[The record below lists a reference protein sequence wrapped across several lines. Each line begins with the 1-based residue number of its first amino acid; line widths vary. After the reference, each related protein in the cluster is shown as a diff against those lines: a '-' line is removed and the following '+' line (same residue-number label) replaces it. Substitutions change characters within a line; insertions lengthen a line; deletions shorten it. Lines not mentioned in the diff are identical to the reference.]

1 MVGSAQGFA
10 RSVGGFSSVLFRLV
24 AYIFLRWIPGRF
36 GYAVRFSFLRRLPR
50 ELNFLRLQNRPYLL
64 PAFFLVHTV
73 STIVTTRSIPSQ
85 PSTPAEAALVP
96 SNPSEAPSFADVVAG
111 GAPATEGNAVYED
124 HPHATPSPPPGT
136 PNGSLSRRKKK
147 KGGANREL
155 QLSGK
160 SSVDTSDSEPG
171 TPTTLSKLQKL
182 PRNRPQPKATFG
194 QLLTSLVF
202 GTPTPTSRFLNFFSW
217 TLNFVVFL
225 LAMDAIWTPVFGMD
239 EASLAFVRVGAVSH
253 NTVKLVARIPPESSL
268 IPGLVGAVINDTATA
283 ATASEG
289 FLPVDDFQGAKVV
302 YRPTKPLGKWI
313 AGPEIHTSEEN
324 DWVNTVKL
332 DGLWASTEYEYR
344 LLRPSLQTAHHPAFA
359 HSQTFTTFPDPSL
372 SQPTHYTF
380 ASSSCVKPGFPW
392 TGPLGKRTIKG
403 AETFLSVAEKVGVR
417 FLMFLGDFIYAD
429 VPWYAGAKVEQYNKR
444 YRQVF
449 ASPEMKKMVEKIR
462 NKQDYSGNDTSPEFT
477 TANSAYHTYFGN
489 ANPDSA
495 TPGVNYYDF
504 RVGDSA
510 FFVWDTRAHRSPNEV
525 DDDQDKTMLGQQQRE
540 AFFDWAARVN
550 QTVTWKFVV
559 SSVPLMT
566 LWSESTGFSFCGGS
580 AVLRLRFCETGAC
593 SASCRTGGINASAL
607 AGHGEDTWASFTTER
622 DVILDVLQYVP
633 NVIVLSGVRL
643 SASPSLDMVRLRP
656 RNHLQDRHEFAA
668 ASIRTTVTE
677 FSTSPFNM
685 FYLPI
690 RTLSQN
696 HSRGA
701 TGEDVLLNYLPDGNT
716 KFTTFEVD
724 TRVTNKPVVR
734 VKVYIDAEDAESA
747 PTWEVEP
754 LALGGAKAKESAV
767 GGLGKSL
774 AELLSFLR
782 RSWF

>member
-1 MVGSAQGFA
+1 MGFV

-36 GYAVRFSFLRRLPR
+36 G
-50 ELNFLRLQNRPYLL
+50 PYLL
-64 PAFFLVHTV
+64 PAFFVIHTI
-73 STIVTTRSIPSQ
+73 STIVTTRSIPSK

-96 SNPSEAPSFADVVAG
+96 ADPEAPSFADVVAG
-111 GAPATEGNAVYED
+111 GAPAIEGNAVYDD
-124 HPHATPSPPPGT
+124 HPHASPSPPPGT

-155 QLSGK
+155 QLSGQ
-160 SSVDTSDSEPG
+160 SSVEASDSEPG
-171 TPTTLSKLQKL
+171 TPTALSKLQKL

-202 GTPTPTSRFLNFFSW
+202 GTPTPTSRFLNLFGW
-217 TLNFVVFL
+217 ILNFALFL
-225 LAMDAIWTPVFGMD
+225 LTMDAIWTPVIWMD
-239 EASLAFVRVGAVSH
+239 ETSLAFVRVGAVSH
-253 NTVKLVARIPPESSL
+253 NTVKLIARIPPESSL
-268 IPGLVGAVINDTATA
+268 IPGLVGAVVNNTATA

-313 AGPEIHTSEEN
+313 AGPEIHTSEGS

-344 LLRPSLQTAHHPAFA
+344 LLRPTLQTAHHPAFA
-359 HSQTFTTFPDPSL
+359 HSRTFTTFPDPSL

-392 TGPLGKRTIKG
+392 TGPQGKRTTKG
-403 AETFLSVAEKVGVR
+403 AESFLSVAEKAGVR

-449 ASPEMKKMVEKIR
+449 ASPEMKKMVEKIPTIGIYDDHEII
-462 NKQDYSGNDTSPEFT
+462 NDYSGNDTSPEFT
-477 TANSAYHTYFGN
+477 PANTAYHTYFGN

-510 FFVWDTRAHRSPNEV
+510 FFVWDTRAYRSPNEI
-525 DDDQDKTMLGQQQRE
+525 DDDRDKTMLGQQQRE

-566 LWSESTGFSFCGGS
+566 LWS
-580 AVLRLRFCETGAC
+580 
-593 SASCRTGGINASAL
+593 
-607 AGHGEDTWASFTTER
+607 HGEDTWASFTTER
-622 DVILDVLQYVP
+622 DTILDVLQYVP
-633 NVIVLSGVRL
+633 NVIVLSG
-643 SASPSLDMVRLRP
+643 
-656 RNHLQDRHEFAA
+656 DRHEFAA

-734 VKVYIDAEDAESA
+734 VKVYIDAEDGESA
-747 PTWEVEP
+747 PTWQVEVRGQP